1 MLNILFVD
9 DEGMV
14 SDVLGQILTRLG
26 HRVEIASNGYE
37 GLRMFDS
44 RAYDLVITDI
54 LMPGIDGHGVARHIR
69 SSARAYIPIIG
80 ISGTPWFLD
89 GDVFDSVLP
98 KPFSIHALTNAIDD
112 AMGKGSKPQKL
123 TENQMQDHGLHGVS
137 TSLLLA
143 T

>member
-9 DEGMV
+9 DEGAV
-14 SDVLGQILTRLG
+14 SDVLGQILTRIG
-26 HRVEIASNGYE
+26 HNVDIASNGHE
-37 GLRMFDS
+37 GLQMFDS
-44 RAYDLVITDI
+44 RVYDLVITDI

-69 SSARAYIPIIG
+69 SSDKASIPIIG

-98 KPFSIHALTNAIDD
+98 KPFSIQALTNAIDD
-112 AMGKGSKPQKL
+112 AMKNGLKPHSL
-123 TENQMQDHGLHGVS
+123 TENQEKDHGLHGGP
-137 TSLLLA
+137 TSPLLA